1 MHAFTVDHHL
11 PNADYKRDMGSS
23 VVLAV
28 NITSNVVCQTTFTV
42 GHAVY
47 TAQPMSTLLALVK
60 ERTACAIAHGSAEP
74 PVLAQR
80 KVIRGYRAGLRGY
93 KTARTGKASR
103 STTEGSNRRD
113 YRIDQL
119 RSFYLV
125 ASGASFA
132 PLHNY
137 FSIQYSCTIGS
148 KHGS

>member
-1 MHAFTVDHHL
+1 MHALTVYHHL

-80 KVIRGYRAGLRGY
+80 KVIRGYRAGLRG
-93 KTARTGKASR
+93 
-103 STTEGSNRRD
+103 
-113 YRIDQL
+113 
-119 RSFYLV
+119 
-125 ASGASFA
+125 
-132 PLHNY
+132 
-137 FSIQYSCTIGS
+137 
-148 KHGS
+148 